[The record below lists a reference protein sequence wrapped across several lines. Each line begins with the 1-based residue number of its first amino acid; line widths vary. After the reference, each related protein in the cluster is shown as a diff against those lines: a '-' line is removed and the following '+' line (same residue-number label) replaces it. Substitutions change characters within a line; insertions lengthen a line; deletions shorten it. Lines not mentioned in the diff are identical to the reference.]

1 MIKVPAW
8 MAAGAV
14 CGLTAIASAE
24 TATEAQ
30 LRAQVDALEKRLSQ
44 VENKGNENWLNERRA
59 EEVKALIQ
67 EVLSDADT
75 RASLMADGMTAGHD
89 GKFFL
94 ASNDGKFRMDIGG
107 HFQFRYIF
115 NLESDDEDQNDD
127 GFQAR
132 RTKLS
137 VGGHVTAGPKW
148 TYKLVIVADRSAD
161 GAGDSG
167 LVSVEDLEIGTKLT
181 DNLGVK
187 FGKFKLPFLREE
199 LTSSSRLLTVERGP
213 ATEFFTLDRAE
224 QLQLG
229 LTTDMIKA
237 LVSISDGSD
246 SETTDIGDDLVE
258 IALTGRVDVKL
269 AGDWKQ
275 WDDVSA
281 WSGEAFAAFL
291 GAAVH
296 FEAGDGRNGG
306 SANYLAWTVDGS
318 IETNGLGIMAA
329 LTGGHTDNDSG
340 AGDRDMLGFMVQIGY
355 MVIPDTLE
363 PFIRWDYIDGDVD
376 GQDEASFVTV
386 GFNYY
391 FKKHNAKFTADV
403 LWFTCGEDPSGNPF
417 GNSEVGSGLGFSGDG
432 ATEDT
437 ALVRLQFQL
446 LF

>member
-1 MIKVPAW
+1 MIKVPVW

-30 LRAQVDALEKRLSQ
+30 LRAQVDALEERLSQ

-107 HFQFRYIF
+107 QFQFRYIF
-115 NLESDDEDQNDD
+115 NFENDDDDQNDD

-137 VGGHVTAGPKW
+137 VGGHITAGPKW
-148 TYKLVIVADRSAD
+148 NYKLVLAGERDD
-161 GAGDSG
+161 GTI
-167 LVSVEDLEIGTKLT
+167 LVEDIEIGTKIT
-181 DNLGVK
+181 DNMAVK

-199 LTSSSRLLTVERGP
+199 LTSSSRLLAVERGP

-229 LTTDMIKA
+229 LDMDMIKA
-237 LVSISDGSD
+237 LFSISDGSD
-246 SETTDIGDDLVE
+246 SEFTEIGADTVE
-258 IALTGRVDVKL
+258 IAATARVDVKL

-275 WDDVSA
+275 WDDTSA

-306 SANYLAWTVDGS
+306 DANYLAWTIDGS

-376 GQDEASFVTV
+376 GQDEASFVTI
-386 GFNYY
+386 GMNYY

-403 LWFTCGEDPSGNPF
+403 LWWTCGEDPSGNPF
-417 GNSEVGSGLGFSGDG
+417 GNSEVGSGLGFTDDTQ
-432 ATEDT
+432 TEDSI
-437 ALVRLQFQL
+437 LVRLQFQL